1 MMKSNPSMLRSQYEA
16 MNGIKMSDEQFNQ
29 MISNLSPEMIKM
41 SANMAKNNPEMLR
54 KAQEMQER

>member
-1 MMKSNPSMLRSQYEA
+1 
-16 MNGIKMSDEQFNQ
+16 
-29 MISNLSPEMIKM
+29 MINNLSPEMIKM